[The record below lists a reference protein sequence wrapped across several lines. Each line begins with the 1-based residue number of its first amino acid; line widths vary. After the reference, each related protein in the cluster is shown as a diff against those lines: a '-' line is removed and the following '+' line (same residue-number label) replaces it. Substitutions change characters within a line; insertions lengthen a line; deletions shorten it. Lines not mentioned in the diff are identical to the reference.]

1 MPDRGRI
8 RGVLYDIDGVLVTS
22 WQEIEGAAAAVRR
35 IGESG
40 LRRAF
45 LTNTTSRTCAEIA
58 QRLCDAGIEVEQG
71 EIVTAARLTAEFV
84 RGRYPDAAVW
94 VLNHGDI
101 TADLTGL
108 TLDDDHPD
116 VVVIGGAGP
125 EFDHAALSR
134 VVELMLDGVPVV
146 AMHSGLTWA
155 AAEGLRVD
163 AGAYLPGLE
172 AAGNARIEVVG
183 KPAAAGF
190 RTAAALMRLD
200 PSEVLMIGD
209 DLYSDVLAAQ
219 DAGLTGVLVRT
230 GKFRPGVLASADRA
244 PDHVIDSV
252 AALPELLAGSAESG
266 ELAVTD
272 ESE

>member
-1 MPDRGRI
+1 MPDRDRI

-35 IGESG
+35 IGERG

-58 QRLCDAGIEVEQG
+58 ERLCDTGIEVDAA

-84 RGRYPDAAVW
+84 RDRYPDAAVW

-101 TADLTGL
+101 EADLTGL
-108 TLDDDHPD
+108 TLDADRPD

-125 EFDHAALSR
+125 EFTHSALSR

-155 AAEGLRVD
+155 TAEGLLVD
-163 AGAYLPGLE
+163 AGVYLPGLE

-183 KPAAAGF
+183 KPAAPGF

-200 PSEVLMIGD
+200 PAEVLMIGD

-230 GKFRPGVLASADRA
+230 GKFRPAVLASADRA

-252 AALPELLAGSAESG
+252 ADLPELLADPTERAN
-266 ELAVTD
+266 LP
-272 ESE
+272 